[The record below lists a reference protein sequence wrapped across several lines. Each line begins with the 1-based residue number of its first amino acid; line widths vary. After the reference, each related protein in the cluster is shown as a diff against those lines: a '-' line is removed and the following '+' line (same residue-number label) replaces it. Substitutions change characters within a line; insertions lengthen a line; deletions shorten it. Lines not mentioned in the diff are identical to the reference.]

1 MNDKLKPDL
10 MKLLGITDEKVA
22 DKVLH
27 YAKLVNDGTT
37 TMLVNSEG
45 KKQAQNLLDG
55 LRANDFA
62 VAKALNERV
71 NTIFDMF
78 ANNNSRTLDITAINK
93 SYVLLVNS
101 LKKIY
106 KRNDELSAI
115 ERKPVWEYFDI
126 IEGLEHE
133 ISNYTSDW
141 DNDSGQAHLA
151 RVNKLCIVAGKE
163 TPDYTAELK
172 QIVNDADKAI
182 TAFRKQL
189 DEMKSNETVSQ
200 AEKDWFIPEYKL
212 TYNINGNILVNDVLK
227 IMRTHIGSASSKM
240 MEQAENH
247 PNTLFKPELGEK
259 YSRNFST
266 TLSGMG
272 FTVTLRALFFPT
284 VSQDKGIVFRPVV
297 SRATADAERIDTAK
311 LDLQLKQLG
320 ADIEQRGIS
329 LDDIPF

>member
-1 MNDKLKPDL
+1 MNDKLKPEL

-22 DKVLH
+22 DKVLY
-27 YAKLVNDGTT
+27 YAELVSDGTT
-37 TMLVNSEG
+37 TMLVNSGQKQEA
-45 KKQAQNLLDG
+45 KKLLDD
-55 LRANDFA
+55 LKANDYA

-71 NTIFDMF
+71 TTIFELF
-78 ANNNSRTLDITAINK
+78 ARSDTRSLDITAINK
-93 SYVLLVNS
+93 SYVLLVNT

-106 KRNDELSAI
+106 ARNDELKSI

-126 IEGLEHE
+126 IEGLEHD
-133 ISNYTSDW
+133 IGQYTNDW
-141 DNDSGQAHLA
+141 DNDNGQSHNA

-189 DEMKSNETVSQ
+189 DDIKSTESVSQ
-200 AEKDWFIPEYKL
+200 NDWYIPEYKL
-212 TYNINGNILVNDVLK
+212 VYNINGIILVNDVLK
-227 IMRTHIGSASSKM
+227 IMKTHAGSASSRL
-240 MEQAENH
+240 MEQAKNN
-247 PNTLFKPELGEK
+247 PNTLFKPDLGHK
-259 YSRNFST
+259 YSRNLST

-272 FTVTLRALFFPT
+272 FSATLRALFFPT
-284 VSQDKGIVFRPVV
+284 VSEDKGIVFRPVV
-297 SRATADAERIDTAK
+297 SRATADADRIDTAK

-320 ADIEQRGIS
+320 ADVEQKGIS